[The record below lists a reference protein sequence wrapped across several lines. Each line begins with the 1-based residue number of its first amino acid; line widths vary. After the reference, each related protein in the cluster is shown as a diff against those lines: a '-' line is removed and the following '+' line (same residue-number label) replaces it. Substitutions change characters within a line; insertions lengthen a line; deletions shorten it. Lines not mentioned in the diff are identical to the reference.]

1 MTSSVVFEVD
11 PTSIILDDGREFT
24 GPEGAVSSSGLLTVD
39 FERTLDPNDVND
51 NCIMCLSHNE

>member
-1 MTSSVVFEVD
+1 VTSSVVFEVD

-24 GPEGAVSSSGLLTVD
+24 GPEDAASSTGLLTVD
-39 FERTLDPNDVND
+39 FERSLDPNDVND